1 MPCLQ
6 VVLAEGDLNSENLGL
21 SAATT
26 QQLLEQVDIV
36 IHSAASI
43 GEVQCASG
51 CCASEQLQALAWLGV
66 LRCSAWVAGATA
78 FICSVRGLRQQAV
91 AAAATER
98 HSQ

>member
-1 MPCLQ
+1 

-43 GEVQCASG
+43 GE
-51 CCASEQLQALAWLGV
+51 
-66 LRCSAWVAGATA
+66 
-78 FICSVRGLRQQAV
+78 F
-91 AAAATER
+91 
-98 HSQ
+98 